1 MDGNARQQHHADHP
15 QQGADNRKHP
25 ILTGTADNPP
35 ANDRGQ
41 QQAAHQRDQLQARL
55 GRRRLFDHLQIERQE
70 GHRAEQRH
78 ADNKANQAAQQ
89 KAAVA
94 KQGERNNR
102 LAGQPLFMNKADD
115 PDQAKR
121 QDAPELRV
129 APRADAAALG
139 GKQDDAQQRHA
150 EVNRPQPVDLV
161 LAALVAAVKNRTDH
175 QQRKQPQR
183 QVDVK
188 NPAPGGV
195 LYQETAD

>member
-1 MDGNARQQHHADHP
+1 
-15 QQGADNRKHP
+15 
-25 ILTGTADNPP
+25 
-35 ANDRGQ
+35 
-41 QQAAHQRDQLQARL
+41 
-55 GRRRLFDHLQIERQE
+55 
-70 GHRAEQRH
+70 
-78 ADNKANQAAQQ
+78 
-89 KAAVA
+89 
-94 KQGERNNR
+94 
-102 LAGQPLFMNKADD
+102 MNKADD

-129 APRADAAALG
+129 APCADAAALG

-195 LYQETAD
+195 LHQEAAD